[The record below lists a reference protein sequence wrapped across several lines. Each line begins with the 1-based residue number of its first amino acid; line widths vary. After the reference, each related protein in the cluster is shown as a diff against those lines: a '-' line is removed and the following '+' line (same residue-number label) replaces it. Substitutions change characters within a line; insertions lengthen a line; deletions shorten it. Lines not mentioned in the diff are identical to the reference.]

1 LFLCSL
7 KYTANALL
15 IAFDKSTIFGDESKN
30 QYVLK
35 EKAISEREVEVLTY
49 YSKGLTYN
57 QIAEEMAISP
67 STVRKH
73 IENIYKKLQVHNK
86 MEAVQK
92 GLALELI

>member
-1 LFLCSL
+1 M
-7 KYTANALL
+7 N
-15 IAFDKSTIFGDESKN
+15 N
-30 QYVLK
+30 
-35 EKAISEREVEVLTY
+35 ISGRETEVLNL

-57 QIAEEMAISP
+57 QIADELIISP

>member
-1 LFLCSL
+1 
-7 KYTANALL
+7 LL
-15 IAFDKSTIFGDESKN
+15 SFDKSTIFGDESKN

-35 EKAISEREVEVLTY
+35 ENVISGREAEVLTY
-49 YSKGLTYN
+49 YSKGLTYH
-57 QIAEEMAISP
+57 QIADEMAISP

-92 GLALELI
+92 GVALELI